1 MSNEQ
6 LISALKQIEAL
17 VAECL
22 KAPGSA
28 PDKPAS
34 PRQAK
39 SVDRARKKT
48 LSDHILELRD
58 KAVFSE
64 PQTAREVH
72 EKLQASYPCMLNRKR
87 QRAGSV
93 CLVIRR
99 NHGRLVWSSIQVRD
113 LRSYRN

>member
-72 EKLQASYPCMLNRKR
+72 EKLQASYPCMLNR
-87 QRAGSV
+87 V
-93 CLVIRR
+93 EVEL
-99 NHGRLVWSSIQVRD
+99 
-113 LRSYRN
+113 LRVVARKQLRKASKIVNGKEQAAYAW